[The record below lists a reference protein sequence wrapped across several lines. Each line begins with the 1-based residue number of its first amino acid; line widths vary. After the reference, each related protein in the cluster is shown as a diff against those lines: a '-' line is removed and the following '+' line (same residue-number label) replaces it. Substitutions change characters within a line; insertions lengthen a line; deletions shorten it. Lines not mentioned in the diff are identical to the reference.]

1 MAVRTVRL
9 AGVTRTVNVNPKAE
23 IKYVQDGQVWVAT
36 KLSPAEF
43 DDTHRQALLTAYF
56 TPERELVFGT
66 PGWRSCWVGA
76 GEEKVVYLVIDAHD
90 RAFALEVLAK
100 DSYLE
105 GRLVEGHYFG
115 EFCAPHLV
123 NHRWDTRSL
132 HGHIFS
138 GIVKAREFIYGD
150 TLAGPGLHTPP
161 VISSNI
167 FYRVI
172 GGLSKYWSHMVVGPR
187 YMSIKRIYRDAHEA
201 NVAVELIPLHNP
213 EKKKHYLFPLLWL
226 EEDGRLHWRYYR
238 LTPIDVRV
246 R

>member
-1 MAVRTVRL
+1 MAVRAARL
-9 AGVTRTVNVNPKAE
+9 AGVTRTVTANPKAE
-23 IKYVQDGQVWVAT
+23 IKYVQNGQLWTAT
-36 KLSPAEF
+36 KLLPAEF
-43 DDTHRQALLTAYF
+43 DDAHRQALLTAYF
-56 TPERELVFGT
+56 TSDRELAFAT
-66 PGWRSCWVGA
+66 PGWRSCWIGA
-76 GEEKVVYLVIDAHD
+76 GEEKVVYLVIDAQE

-100 DSYLE
+100 GSYLE

-115 EFCAPHLV
+115 EFCSPHLV

-150 TLAGPGLHTPP
+150 TLAGPGLHQPP
-161 VISSNI
+161 LIRSSI
-167 FYRVI
+167 FHQALGY
-172 GGLSKYWSHMVVGPR
+172 LSKSWSHMVVGVR
-187 YMSIKRIYRDAHEA
+187 YGRIKKIYRDAHEA
-201 NVAVELIPLHNP
+201 NVMIELIPLNNP
-213 EKKKHYLFPLLWL
+213 EKKNHYLFPVLWL

>member
-1 MAVRTVRL
+1 MAVRTARL
-9 AGVTRTVNVNPKAE
+9 AGVTRTVKVNPKAE
-23 IKYVQDGQVWVAT
+23 IKYGQNGQIWTAT

-43 DDTHRQALLTAYF
+43 DETHRQALLTAYF

-66 PGWRSCWVGA
+66 QGWRSCWVGA
-76 GEEKVVYLVIDAHD
+76 GEEKVVYLVIDNQD

-150 TLAGPGLHTPP
+150 TLA
-161 VISSNI
+161 
-167 FYRVI
+167 
-172 GGLSKYWSHMVVGPR
+172 
-187 YMSIKRIYRDAHEA
+187 
-201 NVAVELIPLHNP
+201 
-213 EKKKHYLFPLLWL
+213 
-226 EEDGRLHWRYYR
+226 
-238 LTPIDVRV
+238 
-246 R
+246 